1 MVHLHVRSTY
11 SLLKGVMSI
20 ETIINKAKENNVRAL
35 CLSDY
40 HSMHAALNFYNA
52 CLKNDIKPLFGLE
65 VKVLLKDND
74 YVYVNVIAK
83 DNEGYE
89 KLLALSSLL
98 CTTHMNGVSVEEFK
112 EYATNVVV
120 ILMNGG
126 IYENSIIQENYDSI
140 KPLLE
145 LFEGIEDCYLGLIH
159 AESPLWRKRQPLM
172 KEWASKHQMKCV
184 ALSRILYEQSGDES
198 LLQVL
203 EAIAGN
209 KFISQMGSPKERNRY
224 FKTNEEMISLYD
236 KEDLD
241 EAERIA
247 DSCTVTIKQSGI
259 RLPKFPL
266 QVDADSKTYLRELC
280 YLGLKKRLNN
290 KLTPEYTSRL
300 DHELKIIFDMHF
312 EDYFLIVWD
321 FVRYSKSKGIL
332 TGAGRGS
339 AAGSLVA
346 YCLGII
352 HVDPIKY
359 DLLFERFLNPERI
372 SMPDIDMDFM
382 DTRRE
387 EVIAYVSEK
396 YGNDHVAHITTFN
409 TLKAKQ
415 VLRDVGR
422 VLEIPTYEIDI
433 LTKKIPYAPAIKLM
447 DVYRDNAS
455 FKQAVNSKKHLQKL
469 FSIALKLEGLPRHVS
484 VHAAGIVIADE
495 ELMKSVPVIRLDD
508 GNYATQYPAE
518 NLESLGLIK
527 MDFLGLRNLTI
538 IDDVLRDVE
547 KAYNKRVDIMRL
559 DLNDAKTIALFTN
572 VETIGVFQF
581 ESEGMKN
588 FLRKLRI
595 RNFDEVVAAVALF
608 RPGPMENIPE
618 YIRRRE
624 TNEFVSIHPRLDH
637 IVKSTYGIL
646 IYQEQIMQLAQE
658 MAGFSLGKADLLR
671 RAMSKKKEKDL
682 IVLKDDFTKGALAQ
696 GFDSEIIEEVYAL
709 IMKFANYGFNKSH
722 SVAYGLIA
730 YQMAYLKAN
739 YPLAF
744 FKALLNSVIG
754 SEAKTYEYMEEAK
767 KIGIKFL
774 PFDIN
779 YSSATYEIQDDGLR
793 PPLSMIKN
801 VGGIATSEIL
811 KERELR
817 GEYKDYFDL
826 VARSN
831 TKRVNRKVLESLI
844 DAGALD
850 CFSYTRNSMSKHLD
864 DAIQYG
870 ELVRIEDSDQ
880 VRFSFDIVSKPYIKP
895 IEDRFDVRLE
905 REREVLGFYYSNH
918 PIVEIKKSMNLT
930 TSINNIH
937 NSKGTVSFIGIVN
950 SKREYR
956 TKNGTFMA
964 FMNVR
969 DETGEVDVTVF
980 PNVYKDHSD
989 IKRNDYVKI
998 EGRNDDRGAVVVNK
1012 IAKLDIMLLM
1022 ERGELHNGKE

>member
-11 SLLKGVMSI
+11 SLLKGVMSV
-20 ETIINKAKENNVRAL
+20 ETIINKAKENNVRAI

-52 CLKNDIKPLFGLE
+52 CLKNNIKPLFGLE
-65 VKVLLKDND
+65 VKVLLNDND
-74 YVYVNVIAK
+74 YIYVNVIAK

-89 KLLALSSLL
+89 NLLALSSLL
-98 CTTHMNGVSVEEFK
+98 CTTHLNGISIDEFK
-112 EYATNVVV
+112 EYTSHVSV
-120 ILMNGG
+120 ILLNGG
-126 IYENSIIQENYDSI
+126 IYENSIIQENYETVTPI
-140 KPLLE
+140 LK
-145 LFEGIEDCYLGLIH
+145 LFEEVDDCYLGLIH
-159 AESPLWRKRQPLM
+159 AESPLWRKRQSLM
-172 KEWASKHQMKCV
+172 KLWAKEHRMKCV
-184 ALSRILYEQSGDES
+184 ALSRILYENDGDEE

-203 EAIAGN
+203 EAIATN
-209 KFISQMGSPKERNRY
+209 RFISQMGSPKNRNRY
-224 FKTNEEMISLYD
+224 FKTNEEMKSLYEE
-236 KEDLD
+236 EDLL
-241 EAERIA
+241 EAERIV
-247 DSCTVTIKQSGI
+247 DRCNVSINQSGI

-266 QVDADSKTYLRELC
+266 QVDADSKTYLKELC

-290 KLTPEYTSRL
+290 KLTQEYTSRL

-422 VLEIPTYEIDI
+422 VLEIPMYEIDI
-433 LTKKIPYAPAIKLM
+433 LTKKIPSAPSVKLL
-447 DVYRDNAS
+447 DVYKENSAFR
-455 FKQAVNSKKHLQKL
+455 QAVNSKKRLQTL
-469 FSIALKLEGLPRHVS
+469 FGIALKLEGLPRHVS

-495 ELMKSVPVIRLDD
+495 ALIKSVPVIRLDD

-538 IDDVLRDVE
+538 IDDVLKDVE
-547 KAYNKRVDIMRL
+547 KEYNKRIDIMRV
-559 DLNDAKTIALFTN
+559 DLNDSKTISLFTN
-572 VETIGVFQF
+572 VDTIGVFQF

-624 TNEFVSIHPRLDH
+624 ANEFVSIHPKLDH

-646 IYQEQIMQLAQE
+646 IYQEQIMQLAQV

-682 IVLKDDFTKGALAQ
+682 IVLKDDFTKGALAN
-696 GFDSEIIEEVYAL
+696 GYDKAIIEEVYAL

-754 SEAKTYEYMEEAK
+754 SEDKTYEYMEEAK

-774 PFDIN
+774 PFNIN
-779 YSSATYEIQDDGLR
+779 YSCATYEIQGDGLR

-801 VGGIATSEIL
+801 VGGVATSEII

-817 GEYKDYFDL
+817 GPYEDYFNL
-826 VARSN
+826 VVRSN

-850 CFSYTRNSMSKHLD
+850 CFGYSRNSMSKHLD

-880 VRFSFDIVSKPYIKP
+880 VRFSFDIVSKPYIKQIP
-895 IEDRFDVRLE
+895 DRFDVRLE
-905 REREVLGFYYSNH
+905 REREVLGFYYSDH
-918 PIVEIKKSMNLT
+918 PIVELKRKMSLMVT
-930 TSINNIH
+930 TKDII
-937 NSKGTVSFIGIVN
+937 NSKGNVSFISVVN
-950 SKREYR
+950 SKREHR
-956 TKNGTFMA
+956 TKAGTLMA

-969 DETGEVDVTVF
+969 DEASELDLTLF
-980 PNVYKDHSD
+980 PNVYKNHTD
-989 IKRNDYVKI
+989 IKRNDYVLV
-998 EGRNDDRGAVVVNK
+998 EGRMDDRGVIIVNK
-1012 IAKLDIMLLM
+1012 M
-1022 ERGELHNGKE
+1022 ERLDFIEIMSKGDEDDV